1 MLYCYI
7 LALIVILPPCKGIH
21 MRHNEG
27 ISGQTTE
34 RENAMKKMKQLFIV
48 LVAIMLLTACGSK
61 SSEGAGKLVIYTP
74 NSEGIQSVIPLF
86 EEKTNIKVEVISGG
100 TGELISRLTSEKEN
114 PYADVLFGGTYTQY
128 FANKDLFQEY
138 VSKED
143 ANVVE
148 EYRNKT
154 GYITFTVLDGS
165 VLIVNKE
172 LTEGMDIKSYADLL
186 KPELKGKIATADPAN
201 SSSSFAQ
208 LTNILLA
215 MGGYEDP
222 AAWEY
227 VEKLIQQWDGKIQS
241 GSSGVYKSVVD
252 GEMYVGLT
260 YEDPVSKL
268 IKDGAKN
275 IEIVYPTEGAVYLP
289 AGTGIV
295 KDAKNL
301 ENAKKFVDFLLTED
315 VQKIFGTELTNR
327 PVRIGAEVGEHMKPF
342 NEIPLIF
349 EDMEYITENKPKI
362 VERYTE
368 LFAKNQ

>member
-1 MLYCYI
+1 
-7 LALIVILPPCKGIH
+7 
-21 MRHNEG
+21 
-27 ISGQTTE
+27 
-34 RENAMKKMKQLFIV
+34 
-48 LVAIMLLTACGSK
+48 
-61 SSEGAGKLVIYTP
+61 
-74 NSEGIQSVIPLF
+74 
-86 EEKTNIKVEVISGG
+86 
-100 TGELISRLTSEKEN
+100 
-114 PYADVLFGGTYTQY
+114 
-128 FANKDLFQEY
+128 
-138 VSKED
+138 
-143 ANVVE
+143 
-148 EYRNKT
+148 
-154 GYITFTVLDGS
+154 
-165 VLIVNKE
+165 
-172 LTEGMDIKSYADLL
+172 
-186 KPELKGKIATADPAN
+186 
-201 SSSSFAQ
+201 
-208 LTNILLA
+208 
-215 MGGYEDP
+215 
-222 AAWEY
+222 
-227 VEKLIQQWDGKIQS
+227 
-241 GSSGVYKSVVD
+241 
-252 GEMYVGLT
+252 MYVGLT